1 MSSAL
6 NSTNERSLDEGW
18 ERVCR
23 LQDLPFDA
31 GVAALIREN
40 SAEETQVA
48 LFRVADSDK
57 VYALC
62 NRDPFSDAN
71 VLARGIL
78 CGVGEKLA
86 VASPIMKEHF
96 YLENGQCLE
105 APEVFIATYPVSV
118 QGEDVYVRTT
128 PAVAV
133 AK

>member
-1 MSSAL
+1 MSGAL

-18 ERVCR
+18 ERICR

-40 SAEETQVA
+40 SSEERQIA
-48 LFRVADSDK
+48 LFRIADSDK

-62 NRDPFSDAN
+62 NHDPFSGAN

-78 CGVGEKLA
+78 CSIEEKLA

-96 YLENGQCLE
+96 FLDNGRCLE
-105 APEVFIATYPVSV
+105 DPDVFIPTYPVSV
-118 QGEDVYVRTT
+118 RGEDVYVRTL
-128 PAVAV
+128 AAA